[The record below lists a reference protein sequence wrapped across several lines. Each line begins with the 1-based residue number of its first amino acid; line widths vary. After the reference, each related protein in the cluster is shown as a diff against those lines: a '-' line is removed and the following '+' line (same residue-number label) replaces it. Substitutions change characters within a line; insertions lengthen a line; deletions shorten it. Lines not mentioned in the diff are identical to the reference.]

1 MDSIE
6 IVTTGMTIQEQDK
19 QSVLQLAPELDRRW
33 NERNAV
39 AFAEMFAPDGDF
51 RWQTG
56 AWIVGKD
63 SIEEFWR
70 DQVFAG
76 LQQGP
81 RHITTIKRVRFITDK
96 VAIGDGTIR
105 IVDTTE
111 GQERVYFDTE
121 ATAVAV
127 KKDGRWYFSAVRLA
141 VLAPE

>member
-1 MDSIE
+1 MDNIE

-56 AWIVGKD
+56 TWIVGKD
-63 SIEEFWR
+63 SIKKFWR

-127 KKDGRWYFSAVRLA
+127 KKGGRWYFCAVRLA